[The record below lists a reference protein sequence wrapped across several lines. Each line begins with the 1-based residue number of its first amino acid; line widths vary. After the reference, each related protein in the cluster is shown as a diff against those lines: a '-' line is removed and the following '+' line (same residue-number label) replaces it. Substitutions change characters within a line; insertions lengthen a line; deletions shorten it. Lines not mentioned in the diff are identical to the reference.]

1 MPCEFVIDCKLF
13 NLESLRMKLQ
23 SQARQDDDAPHRIQ
37 QPEKWLQKSVR
48 ILTAMQLILIN

>member
-1 MPCEFVIDCKLF
+1 MIDCKLF